1 MNTELRSI
9 RFNSSKPQFGGAI
22 NPTYIVI
29 AIIVLALI
37 GFLIYKYYFKTSKV
51 LSVYNS
57 LPLIIPSFQTFPL
70 TIYGGATANY
80 SPPFQPVSTIRT
92 TNPFPL
98 RTSSPITT
106 INIQVNFG
114 FNVSTTTPLILSNY
128 PAITPTLLQQEGI
141 FVQIDI
147 LPASAVN
154 SFYLTNN
161 FTQSYFN
168 TNTSSTFSPTL
179 YISLIDTHNIVYA
192 AGAATFSMFTG
203 QQIPTA
209 INFTVTL
216 NNDTTLTQTHSLS
229 GTGPFPA
236 ILVLQE

>member
-1 MNTELRSI
+1 MNELSSI
-9 RFNSSKPQFGGAI
+9 GYSKPQFGGA
-22 NPTYIVI
+22 NKNMMYIVI
-29 AIIVLALI
+29 ALVVLALV
-37 GFLIYKYYFKTSKV
+37 GFFIYKYYFKTPSLIVSK
-51 LSVYNS
+51 
-57 LPLIIPSFQTFPL
+57 SFQTFPL
-70 TIYGGATANY
+70 TIYTVPSGGSVNY
-80 SPPFQPVSTIRT
+80 SPPFQQVSTTRSSST
-92 TNPFPL
+92 QAL
-98 RTSSPITT
+98 STSTPITT
-106 INIQVNFG
+106 INIHVNFG
-114 FNVSTTTPLILSNY
+114 FNVSTPLTLSNY
-128 PAITPTLLQQEGI
+128 PAITPAILQQGI

-209 INFTVTL
+209 INYTVTL
-216 NNDTTLTQTHSLS
+216 NGSTTLTQTNPLS

-236 ILVLQE
+236 ILVQQQQQ